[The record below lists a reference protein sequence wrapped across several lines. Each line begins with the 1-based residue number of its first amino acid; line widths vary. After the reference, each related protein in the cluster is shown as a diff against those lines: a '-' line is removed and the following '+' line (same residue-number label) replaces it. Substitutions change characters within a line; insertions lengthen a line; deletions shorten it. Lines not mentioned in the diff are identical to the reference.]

1 MIRYQAA
8 LVCVVLALSAG
19 AAPAKQSETQMGA
32 WRYVVSDDPGTPAFR
47 MVTTNATKNASFGFQ
62 CDKPDQVSIYAFIVP
77 GEKLGL
83 PRNGAFKKSLT
94 YQVDSAASVTKDW
107 FYPDESKGEEMIS
120 KIPGVDSFDVVN
132 AVRKGKKSVRV
143 QAGRAD
149 GKTLELQFDIA
160 GADAAVAR
168 LIADCKSA
176 EYR

>member
-8 LVCVVLALSAG
+8 LACVVLSLSAG
-19 AAPAKQSETQMGA
+19 AALAKQSETQIGA
-32 WRYVVSDDPGTPAFR
+32 WRYIQSDSAPAFR
-47 MVTTNATKNASFGFQ
+47 VVTTNAAKNATFGFQ

-77 GEKLGL
+77 GEKLGI
-83 PRNGAFKKSLT
+83 PRHGAFKKSLT
-94 YQVDSAASVTKDW
+94 YQVDGSAAITKDW

-120 KIPGVDSFDVVN
+120 KIPGVDSFDVIN
-132 AVRKGKKSVRV
+132 AVRKGTKSVRV

-149 GKTLELQFDIA
+149 GKALELQFDIA
-160 GADAAVAR
+160 GADAALNK